1 MMAEKES
8 GEGFA
13 FRDRRNRGEDEESA
27 PAPAAPA
34 ERSAA
39 PSGIPPG
46 PSAKEQN
53 AAQQAA
59 DAAGPTAPP
68 IDFSTFILS
77 MAQSAV
83 YHMGGFQDPV
93 SGHTST
99 NLDLAK
105 QTIDIIS
112 LLEGKTRGNLT
123 EDEKR
128 LLSHVLYDLRMR
140 FVEAVRNPGAA

>member
-1 MMAEKES
+1 MTAEKES

-13 FRDRRNRGEDEESA
+13 FRDRRNRSEDEHGA
-27 PAPAAPA
+27 PAPAPTPA
-34 ERSAA
+34 V
-39 PSGIPPG
+39 PPG
-46 PSAKEQN
+46 PSATERD

-59 DAAGPTAPP
+59 DAAGPSAPP

-112 LLEGKTRGNLT
+112 LLDEKTRGNLS

-140 FVEAVRNPGAA
+140 FVEAARNPGAA